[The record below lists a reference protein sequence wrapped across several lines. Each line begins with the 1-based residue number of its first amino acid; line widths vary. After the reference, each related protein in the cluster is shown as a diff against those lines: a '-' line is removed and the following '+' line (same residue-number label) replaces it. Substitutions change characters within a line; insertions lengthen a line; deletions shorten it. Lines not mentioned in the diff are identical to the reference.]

1 MRRAASPQET
11 ALTRSVHR
19 ILLGLVVLVS
29 VFLLILWRSDNPR
42 LERLRLALADRLVPS
57 MSLVNEPLVFAS
69 GMARDYRN
77 FFDLYS
83 QNRELRREILS
94 LRRWRGTARQLEEE
108 NAQLRAL
115 NNVRLAPHAT
125 FVTGDVIADSG
136 GPFRQSALVN
146 VGARDGVVDGSAAVD
161 GHGLVGRV
169 VGVGEHA
176 TRLLLLT
183 DFSSR
188 VPVLVQPSG
197 RRAILAGDGTPAP
210 VLEFLD
216 NPDQV
221 TPGDP
226 VRTSGDGGVFPP
238 DLPVGRLIALPGGAW
253 RVALGADYA
262 RLEFVRL
269 LRSAPDTRIERPG
282 GLILSRPRDT
292 GPRDTGQQTAP
303 VAPTAP
309 EGG

>member
-1 MRRAASPQET
+1 VRRAASPQET

-42 LERLRLALADRLVPS
+42 LERLRLSLADRLAPS
-57 MSLVNEPLVFAS
+57 MSLVNQPLVFAS
-69 GMARDYRN
+69 EMSRDYRN

-83 QNRELRREILS
+83 QNRELRREIQR
-94 LRRWRGTARQLEEE
+94 LRAWRGTARQLEEE

-136 GPFRQSALVN
+136 GPFLQSALVN

-161 GHGLVGRV
+161 GNGLVGRV
-169 VGVGEHA
+169 VGVGQHA

-197 RRAILAGDGTPAP
+197 RRAILAGDATSAP
-210 VLEFLD
+210 VLEFLE

-221 TPGDP
+221 NPGDP

-238 DLPVGRLIALPGGAW
+238 DLPVGRLIALPGGTW
-253 RVALGADYA
+253 RVALSADYA

-269 LRSAPDTRIERPG
+269 LRYAPDTRIERPG
-282 GLILSRPRDT
+282 GLILSRPR
-292 GPRDTGQQTAP
+292 GPDEEAP
-303 VAPTAP
+303 PAAAVAPATS
-309 EGG
+309 GGGG

>member
-42 LERLRLALADRLVPS
+42 LERLRLSLADRLVPS
-57 MSLVNEPLVFAS
+57 MSLVNQPLVFAS
-69 GMARDYRN
+69 EMSRDYRN

-83 QNRELRREILS
+83 QNRELRREIQR
-94 LRRWRGTARQLEEE
+94 LRAWRGTARQLEEE

-136 GPFRQSALVN
+136 GPFLQSALVN

-161 GHGLVGRV
+161 GNGLVGRV
-169 VGVGEHA
+169 VGVGQHA

-197 RRAILAGDGTPAP
+197 RRAILAGDATSAP
-210 VLEFLD
+210 VLEFLE

-221 TPGDP
+221 NPGDP

-238 DLPVGRLIALPGGAW
+238 DLPVGRLIALPGGTW
-253 RVALGADYA
+253 RVALSADYA

-269 LRSAPDTRIERPG
+269 LRYAPDTRIERPG
-282 GLILSRPRDT
+282 GLILSRPR
-292 GPRDTGQQTAP
+292 GPDEEAP
-303 VAPTAP
+303 PAATVAPATS
-309 EGG
+309 GGGG

>member
-42 LERLRLALADRLVPS
+42 LERLRLSLADRLVPS
-57 MSLVNEPLVFAS
+57 MNWVNRPLAFAS
-69 GMARDYRN
+69 GMSRDYRN
-77 FFDLYS
+77 FLDVYG
-83 QNRELRREILS
+83 QNRELRREIQR
-94 LRRWRGTARQLEEE
+94 LRAWRDTARRLEEE

-136 GPFRQSALVN
+136 GPFLQSALVN

-161 GHGLVGRV
+161 GNGLVGRV

-197 RRAILAGDGTPAP
+197 LRAILAGDGTPAP
-210 VLEFLD
+210 VLEFLE

-221 TPGDP
+221 APGDP

-238 DLPVGRLIALPGGAW
+238 DLAVGRLIALPGRAW
-253 RVALGADYA
+253 RVALDADYG

-269 LRSAPDTRIERPG
+269 LRYAPDTRIEQAG
-282 GLILSRPRDT
+282 GLILPQPRGTDDE
-292 GPRDTGQQTAP
+292 PPPA
-303 VAPTAP
+303 
-309 EGG
+309 GGN